1 MKYPLIAFDF
11 DGTLADTLP
20 WFESILD
27 DVAERYGFRKTTAT
41 ERRAL
46 RRQGVQEI
54 LKFLG
59 IPLWK
64 APAILIHVRERMNE
78 AGPQIPL
85 FDGVADA
92 LTQLRARGVKLAVVS
107 SNATENVQRVLGPE
121 ISALFDDF
129 ECGTDL
135 FGKAAKLERLMQRHG
150 VTPAQTALVGDEVRD
165 VEAARKAGV
174 ASVAVSWGYNDAEAL
189 RAERPDALLASV
201 GELGTHLS

>member
-27 DVAERYGFRKTTAT
+27 DVAERYGFRKTSAA
-41 ERRAL
+41 ERREL

-85 FDGVADA
+85 FDGVPAA
-92 LTQLRARGVKLAVVS
+92 LALLRAQGVKLAVVS
-107 SNATENVQRVLGPE
+107 SNATDNVQRVLGAE

-150 VTPAQTALVGDEVRD
+150 VAPAQTVLVGDEVRD

-174 ASVAVSWGYNDAEAL
+174 ACVAVAWGYNDAEAL
-189 RAERPDALLASV
+189 RAERPDALLTEV
-201 GELGTHLS
+201 GELSTRLL